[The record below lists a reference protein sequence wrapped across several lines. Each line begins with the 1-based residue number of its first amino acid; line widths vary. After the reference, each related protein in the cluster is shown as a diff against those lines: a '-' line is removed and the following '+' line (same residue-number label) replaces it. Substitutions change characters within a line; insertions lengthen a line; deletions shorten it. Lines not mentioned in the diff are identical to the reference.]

1 MDYVNPIGKTGAR
14 PSYVDAD
21 PTNGVEGDA
30 VSSNAWEHPMREIL
44 AVIEAGGL
52 TPNSNDLT
60 QLKKAI
66 AAMIQAGAPN
76 VSWGTLSGKPTTFP
90 PSSHD
95 HSYSSLTGKP
105 ILMPIG
111 GVLIWDSPNVPAG
124 FLKCNGA
131 SLNTSSYAALF
142 QVLGY
147 RFGGVGSTFNL
158 PDKRGEFI
166 RGWDDSRGI
175 DGGRTLGS
183 HQGYENA
190 AHAHRLRGG
199 GGQYH
204 TVYGFDNSIS
214 GGLGGGVPANLHSG
228 YDWYSSSAS
237 QPLMEAAGGSETR
250 PRNLAVQFIIK
261 YQ

>member
-76 VSWGTLSGKPTTFP
+76 VSWGT
-90 PSSHD
+90 
-95 HSYSSLTGKP
+95 
-105 ILMPIG
+105 
-111 GVLIWDSPNVPAG
+111 
-124 FLKCNGA
+124 
-131 SLNTSSYAALF
+131 YAALF